1 MPRNTG
7 ISADDFRRVA
17 RQRVEDS
24 ENDKGDGG
32 KFNPFWAAINAAK
45 KVTARRP
52 QDDEPELWA
61 EITAAVGMLEEDEK
75 RKAPWRLVIPVF
87 NEEVH
92 IAGLFA
98 LARACRMTAMAHAV
112 AAIVKAKRVSS
123 LTTGELEKFGLV
135 KTVISDDGKR
145 AWLQPHIG
153 QEAIAEAAKLMDEDG
168 LKESAR
174 ALRTYLNLASVNRAT
189 GIARREAANKGKGAD
204 EAPSAAETTDEG
216 DADSD
221 ES

>member
-7 ISADDFRRVA
+7 ISADDVRRVA
-17 RQRVEDS
+17 RQRVEAS
-24 ENDKGDGG
+24 ENGDGQ

-45 KVTARRP
+45 KVTTRRP
-52 QDDEPELWA
+52 QDDQPEVWA
-61 EITAAVGMLEEDEK
+61 EIEAAVGMLEEDEK

-112 AAIVKAKRVSS
+112 AAIVKAKRAGG
-123 LTTGELEKFGLV
+123 LTTAGLEQFGLV
-135 KTVISDDGKR
+135 KTVVSDDGKR
-145 AWLQPHIG
+145 AWLQPHTG
-153 QEAIAEAAKLMDEDG
+153 QEAISAAAKLMDEAD
-168 LKESAR
+168 LKEGAR
-174 ALRTYLNLASVNRAT
+174 ALRAYLNVASVNRAT
-189 GIARREAANKGKGAD
+189 GIARREAKSSASSSD
-204 EAPSAAETTDEG
+204 EAPVTSEESS
-216 DADSD
+216 DSD

>member
-7 ISADDFRRVA
+7 ISADDVRRVA
-17 RQRVEDS
+17 RQRVEAS
-24 ENDKGDGG
+24 ENGDGQ

-45 KVTARRP
+45 KVTTRRP
-52 QDDEPELWA
+52 QDDQPEVWA
-61 EITAAVGMLEEDEK
+61 EIEAAVGMLEEDEK

-112 AAIVKAKRVSS
+112 AAIVKAKRAGG
-123 LTTGELEKFGLV
+123 LTTAGLEQFGLV
-135 KTVISDDGKR
+135 KTVVSDDGKR
-145 AWLQPHIG
+145 AWLQPHTG
-153 QEAIAEAAKLMDEDG
+153 QEAISAAAKLMDEAD
-168 LKESAR
+168 LKEGAR
-174 ALRTYLNLASVNRAT
+174 ALRAYLNVASVNRAT
-189 GIARREAANKGKGAD
+189 GIARREAAKANDGKGAD
-204 EAPSAAETTDEG
+204 EVSATETTDEG
-216 DADSD
+216 DADSN

>member
-7 ISADDFRRVA
+7 ISADDVRRVA
-17 RQRVEDS
+17 RQRVEAS
-24 ENDKGDGG
+24 ENGDGQ

-45 KVTARRP
+45 KVTTRRP
-52 QDDEPELWA
+52 QDDQPEVWA
-61 EITAAVGMLEEDEK
+61 EIEAAVGMLEEDEK

-112 AAIVKAKRVSS
+112 AAIVKAKRAGG
-123 LTTGELEKFGLV
+123 LTTAGLEQFGLV
-135 KTVISDDGKR
+135 KTVVSDDGKR
-145 AWLQPHIG
+145 AWLQPHTG
-153 QEAIAEAAKLMDEDG
+153 QEAISAASKLMDEAD
-168 LKESAR
+168 LKEGAR
-174 ALRTYLNLASVNRAT
+174 ALRAYLNVASVNRAT
-189 GIARREAANKGKGAD
+189 GIARREAKSSASSSD
-204 EAPSAAETTDEG
+204 EAPVTSEESS
-216 DADSD
+216 DSD